1 MNEVAQAKHE
11 IAMAVEDAK
20 RVIANDA
27 MNAVKINNAQQSG
40 DHDLLIQIS
49 TQMQDLR
56 VDVKDIRTN
65 TVGRIEN
72 LEINKADKIE
82 IDKVCIDI
90 TNLKIQK
97 NWIIWAGSITF
108 SVMVFLAIKLFE
120 HLTTK

>member
-97 NWIIWAGSITF
+97 NWII
-108 SVMVFLAIKLFE
+108 
-120 HLTTK
+120 